1 MTNTRISQTSFSRG
15 ELSPTLHK
23 RTDLKHYSI
32 GLKTLKNGFVHQ
44 EGCVSN
50 RSGLEFVGEVKDSS
64 KKTRLFPFVFNTEQT
79 YIIEAG
85 EKYFR
90 FIQNGGYIVYPNN
103 YGTIYKGNVIVSDTA
118 EDYIEYSLDDEKTI
132 FYTDTNGLSLNANIY
147 SDSDLSNKSGIV
159 EEYTSPFQEV
169 LTGTVEQNITDII
182 EKITYQKLNLFWTYY
197 YGFPYYDTITQKI
210 STNDLISFE
219 NIFTFDLVSESDYNK
234 IYTKG
239 SLSVDSNCYTKIKCE
254 YNKKLKKWEVSL
266 SGLIG
271 KISSINDNEIE
282 IVTLSGGYVVVS
294 NEEEISQRN
303 KICEIET
310 PYKEEDLQQLKYA
323 QYADVLTITH
333 NDYPIMQLCRYDH
346 YRWELSE
353 VILKSSIN
361 PPANI
366 NAEWKYPEPQTEE
379 EMVEALSNLKSYTYL
394 VTAVDRDTN
403 EESEGS
409 KTITRQGHAEA
420 YWKTNEYMKISWSA
434 VDNAI
439 EYNIYRA
446 VNGIYGYIGT
456 SITTSFTDRNIEPD
470 LTATAP
476 NNKNPFEDDNNPAC
490 CAYFQQ
496 RKVYG
501 NLKKY
506 PQMLVASKSGA
517 TNNFSSSRP
526 LVATDAFEIALMDRE
541 VNEIRHLIP
550 FKDLIVLTSNTE
562 YKVNGADGIME
573 ANPLPVSTVQ
583 STYGSS
589 HVQPVISGEM
599 VLFVQ
604 AGGSVIRDLGYDYLS
619 DSYNGDELSLFAS
632 HIFEGKEIT
641 YMAYA
646 KEPYRILYVIFN
658 DGTMAT
664 LTYNKKQDLCGWG
677 RAQTQGQFE
686 NVTVIR
692 EGNEDVAYFVIKR
705 IINNQTVRYI
715 ERTKTRIINNAKK
728 GFFVDCGLYKH
739 FDIPV
744 TNISGLEHL
753 KNMDVIALADGGVIT
768 DLKVSDIGTLTL
780 PDETTDL
787 IVGLPYEFE
796 FETLGIDGENTH
808 GLKKQINFVTV
819 CLLNSR
825 EDFFVC
831 GNDGSEYQLARSLQ
845 SINDSGY
852 LYSGKKDMTVQNSP
866 TDYATIHLKQKYP
879 LPITITAVSAIVN
892 CADVAEG

>member
-1 MTNTRISQTSFSRG
+1 MANTRISQTSFSRG

-103 YGTIYKGNVIVSDTA
+103 YGTIYKGNAIVSTST
-118 EDYIEYSLDDEKTI
+118 ENYIEYKLKDEDTK
-132 FYTDTNGLSLNANIY
+132 FYTDTRGLSLNAIIY
-147 SDSDLSNKSGIV
+147 SDSDLSSITGIV
-159 EEYTSPFQEV
+159 EEYTAADATV
-169 LTGTVEQNITDII
+169 LTGTITQNTTEILKKD
-182 EKITYQKLNLFWTYY
+182 TYQKLNAYWTYY
-197 YGFPYYDTITQKI
+197 LGYPYYDTITHKI
-210 STNDLISFE
+210 STNDLISAE
-219 NIFTFDLVSESDYNK
+219 GIYSYDLQTDADYNRF
-234 IYTKG
+234 YTSG
-239 SLSVDSNCYTKIKCE
+239 AISVNSNCYTEINCN
-254 YNKKLKKWEVSL
+254 YNRTTKEWEISL

-282 IVTLSGGYVVVS
+282 VVTLSGGYIIVS
-294 NEEEISQRN
+294 NEGEMALRN
-303 KICEIET
+303 QICEIET
-310 PYKEEDLQQLKYA
+310 PYKEEDLQTLKYA

-333 NDYPIMQLCRYDH
+333 NNYPLMNLTRYGH
-346 YRWELSE
+346 CRWELSE
-353 VILKSSIN
+353 GNLNPSIK
-361 PPANI
+361 PPTGVS
-366 NAEWKYPEPQTEE
+366 AEWKYPTPQTDE
-379 EMVEALSNLKSYTYL
+379 EMAEALSNKKTYTYV
-394 VTAVDRDTN
+394 VTAVDSFTN
-403 EESEGS
+403 EESEAS
-409 KTITRQGHAEA
+409 QTAKMQGHSEA
-420 YWKTNEYMKISWSA
+420 YWKTNEYMKITWTA
-434 VDNAI
+434 VTNAI
-439 EYNIYRA
+439 EYNIYRS

-456 SITTSFTDRNIEPD
+456 STTTSFNDKNIEPD
-470 LTATAP
+470 LTSTAP

-506 PQMLVASKSGA
+506 PQMLVASNSGA

-526 LVATDAFEIALMDRE
+526 LIATDAFEISLMDRE

-632 HIFEGKEIT
+632 HLFEGKEIT

-646 KEPYRILYVIFN
+646 KEPYRILYVVFN

-739 FDIPV
+739 FDTPV

-753 KNMDVIALADGGVIT
+753 KNMDVIAIADGGVMT
-768 DLKVSDIGTLTL
+768 DIKV
-780 PDETTDL
+780 
-787 IVGLPYEFE
+787 
-796 FETLGIDGENTH
+796 
-808 GLKKQINFVTV
+808 
-819 CLLNSR
+819 
-825 EDFFVC
+825 
-831 GNDGSEYQLARSLQ
+831 
-845 SINDSGY
+845 
-852 LYSGKKDMTVQNSP
+852 
-866 TDYATIHLKQKYP
+866 
-879 LPITITAVSAIVN
+879 
-892 CADVAEG
+892 